1 MFESDG
7 KQSNFF
13 YKPLAIYRFTIENLF
28 SSFKSSEVSVV
39 YCDSFSSPDWIPP
52 EEVCEAGSAAEDWHG
67 RHPAENPLLMCK
79 SWSHQL
85 L

>member
-39 YCDSFSSPDWIPP
+39 YCDSFSSP
-52 EEVCEAGSAAEDWHG
+52 EYLLRRCVKCEGGCAAEDWHG

-79 SWSHQL
+79 S
-85 L
+85 

>member
-28 SSFKSSEVSVV
+28 SSLKSSEVCVV
-39 YCDSFSSPDWIPP
+39 YCDSFSSP
-52 EEVCEAGSAAEDWHG
+52 EYRLRRCVKCEGGGAAEDWHR

-79 SWSHQL
+79 S
-85 L
+85 